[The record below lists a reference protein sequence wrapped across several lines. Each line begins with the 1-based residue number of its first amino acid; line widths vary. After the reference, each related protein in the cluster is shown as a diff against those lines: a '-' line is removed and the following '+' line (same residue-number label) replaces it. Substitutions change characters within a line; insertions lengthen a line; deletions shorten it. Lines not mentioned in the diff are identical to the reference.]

1 MAKALLF
8 ALLQPSEMLRELQ
21 DKSDFTRV
29 LAISEELK
37 TFPFGEVWDE
47 YCARCG
53 APVGTDWMREVD
65 LYEANVLSKR
75 K

>member
-1 MAKALLF
+1 
-8 ALLQPSEMLRELQ
+8 MLRELQ

-47 YCARCG
+47 YCERCG
-53 APVGTDWMREVD
+53 APVGADWLREVE
-65 LYEANVLSKR
+65 LYEAEVLSKR
-75 K
+75 I